1 MREELLETRQTL
13 QDRQQQLQ
21 RALYEIGQLRE
32 DLRVAKTQ
40 HEGWRAFTASIN
52 TDPYAILKMQGLHKN
67 LRYTELRKVDPSA
80 AKAEMQVYEEY
91 VQNLFVEKPHDI
103 FPTVDMLINE
113 IDFVEVK
120 ESGGD
125 LRWRFDAAL
134 VLATQLHGALETYR
148 RMKMRMKSVW
158 DRNYKTTLYTVDIQ
172 FSLLILDINDN
183 FGNDPDL
190 VKAQRQPLDGAKN
203 LRRTYGITEYYPES
217 ICALEKRIGRA

>member
-1 MREELLETRQTL
+1 
-13 QDRQQQLQ
+13 
-21 RALYEIGQLRE
+21 
-32 DLRVAKTQ
+32 
-40 HEGWRAFTASIN
+40 
-52 TDPYAILKMQGLHKN
+52 
-67 LRYTELRKVDPSA
+67 
-80 AKAEMQVYEEY
+80 MQVYEEH

-103 FPTVDMLINE
+103 FPTIGMLINE

-148 RMKMRMKSVW
+148 HMKMRMKSVW
-158 DRNYKTTLYTVDIQ
+158 DRDYKTTLYTVDIQ
-172 FSLLILDINDN
+172 FSLLILDINDE

-190 VKAQRQPLDGAKN
+190 VKAQRQLLDGAKN